1 MMTYE
6 EFVEKE
12 CHLCGSQRCYG
23 VDYCGKYKTEV
34 LGEKDPMWEVYEVI
48 HTPEKTGAA
57 MKHISELMD
66 KHRAEHPE
74 VYIADAEYESAA
86 EEAHDNLVRSL
97 VEAGG
102 EIRELRTLLIE
113 AKDALLYML
122 LLHKAQDPRYNH
134 EKVVPALY
142 VLQSEPDKWTPE
154 RVDEVFKKIFDY
166 LEQEE
171 DDGT

>member
-12 CHLCGSQRCYG
+12 CNLCGSQRCYG

-66 KHRAEHPE
+66 KHRAERPE
-74 VYIADAEYESAA
+74 VYIADAEYEPAA
-86 EEAHDNLVRSL
+86 EEAHDELVRSL
-97 VEAGG
+97 VEAGLKIC
-102 EIRELRTLLIE
+102 EARELLTR
-113 AKDALLYML
+113 
-122 LLHKAQDPRYNH
+122 
-134 EKVVPALY
+134 
-142 VLQSEPDKWTPE
+142 S
-154 RVDEVFKKIFDY
+154 
-166 LEQEE
+166 LEQLYILGYDSGFTNSAIDTLTTDIKKFLE
-171 DDGT
+171 DIE